1 MKKDYELFI
10 DTMDEITEEYLTDGD
25 IEYDSTS
32 QCAYE
37 KFICDLKEELQTWD
51 KIFDNLTHTLV
62 KKVEKWVEDKKSA
75 KEIIDMLKSECL
87 EQNK

>member
-1 MKKDYELFI
+1 MLSSDLTPHFSFI
-10 DTMDEITEEYLTDGD
+10 LIHRNPSHD

-62 KKVEKWVEDKKSA
+62 KKVEKWIEDKKSA
-75 KEIIDMLKSECL
+75 KEIIDILKSECL
-87 EQNK
+87 EQNR